1 VFNTLTL
8 VGRLTRDA
16 ELGAV
21 PGERSVPRVRFTLA
35 VDREYGVGDDEMPTD
50 FWPCELVG
58 EEGPRLAVFLTKG
71 RLLLVHGSAQID
83 ERRDEG
89 GAYRVFPHVRV
100 RQVRFL
106 DRAAS
111 PRAG

>member
-1 VFNTLTL
+1 MFNTLTL

-35 VDREYGVGDDEMPTD
+35 VDRVYGVGDETPAD

-58 EEGPRLAVFLTKG
+58 EEGPRLAVFLTRG

-89 GAYRVFPHVRV
+89 GAYRVLPHVRV
-100 RQVRFL
+100 RQVRFV
-106 DRAAS
+106 DRAAT